1 MLILLLMVWVG
12 WLVGWLRRVEL
23 RERIADEVR
32 RLGLQLEPE
41 GMRGRV
47 RATGTVGAARM
58 VVEWRLGFAGV
69 VIRVREVGGRWR
81 RLAGT
86 EDLGR

>member
-1 MLILLLMVWVG
+1 MVWVG
-12 WLVGWLRRVEL
+12 WLIGWLRRVEL
-23 RERIADEVR
+23 REHVADEVR
-32 RLGLQLEPE
+32 RLGLHLEAE

-47 RATGTVGAARM
+47 RAGGMVGSARL

-69 VIRVREVGGRWR
+69 VVRVREAGGRWR

-86 EDLGR
+86 EELGR